1 MPTHE
6 PYAFWKASLAWRQ
19 DPKRNPMPDFDK
31 HRPETGFYRGQ
42 RNEAVAIW
50 WRLGRDGQ
58 PDQCM
63 ARVHRP
69 ARTGGGVQ
77 VQDYDRA
84 DQIGDSVFAY
94 CCRQPISYE
103 AYKAFTKDGLWPEDV
118 VTMVPPQYKP
128 GGLHG
133 PVNGSV
139 SPSSVH
145 EGTAP
150 EQTAPESSPPD
161 DTPMTDRRS
170 TPESWSPALEDG
182 FETEIDALVQNAEGW
197 LDSIGR
203 KIGDKV
209 HADKLANYSVVA
221 QDIEDRAEA
230 ARKAEKEPLDNQI
243 KAIQARWTP
252 VIDRVR
258 KIKGNL
264 KTMLQPYLIEQR
276 RKATQEAADAQ
287 RARDAAKQAGTLP
300 PTASAPPSRSVAG
313 TRGRV
318 ALKTRQ
324 VLVIDDLRAAAEFI
338 AKLNNPPESF
348 VEGVKDA
355 AQLLRKAGVEV
366 PGVSTRSEDV
376 VA

>member
-58 PDQCM
+58 PDQCT

-77 VQDYDRA
+77 IQDYDRA

-118 VTMVPPQYKP
+118 VHAPVTMVPPQYKA

-133 PVNGSV
+133 SVNGSV

-150 EQTAPESSPPD
+150 EQSNDESSLSEA
-161 DTPMTDRRS
+161 TLTIERSS
-170 TPESWSPALEDG
+170 TPEDG

-203 KIGDKV
+203 KIGDRV
-209 HADKLANYSVVA
+209 HADKLANYSVIA

-243 KAIQARWTP
+243 RAIQARWTP
-252 VIDRVR
+252 VIDRAR
-258 KIKGNL
+258 KIKANL

-318 ALKTRQ
+318 ALKTHQ

-348 VEGVKDA
+348 VEGVRDA
-355 AQLLRKAGVEV
+355 AKLLRKAGVEV

>member
-1 MPTHE
+1 
-6 PYAFWKASLAWRQ
+6 
-19 DPKRNPMPDFDK
+19 MPDFDK
-31 HRPETGFYRGQ
+31 ARPETGFYRGQ

-50 WRLGRDGQ
+50 WRLGRDGK

-69 ARTGGGVQ
+69 ARTGGGGLQ
-77 VQDYDRA
+77 VQDYDKA

-94 CCRQPISYE
+94 CCRQPVDYKVYE
-103 AYKAFTKDGLWPEDV
+103 AFVNSGLWPEDV
-118 VTMVPPQYKP
+118 VNPPVRMVPPQYQP

-133 PVNGSV
+133 TVNGFV
-139 SPSSVH
+139 PPNSVH
-145 EGTAP
+145 KGTAP
-150 EQTAPESSPPD
+150 EQSNDESSLSEA
-161 DTPMTDRRS
+161 TLTIERSS
-170 TPESWSPALEDG
+170 TPENG
-182 FETEIDALVQNAEGW
+182 FEVEIDHLVKDADAW

-203 KIGDKV
+203 KIADKV
-209 HADKLANYSVVA
+209 HADKLANYAVVA

-230 ARKAEKEPLDNQI
+230 ARVAEKRPLDDQVR
-243 KAIQARWTP
+243 AIQARWTP
-252 VIDRVR
+252 VVDRAR

-264 KTMLQPYLIEQR
+264 KTMLQPYLTDQR
-276 RKATQEAADAQ
+276 RKATQEAAEAQ
-287 RARDAAKQAGTLP
+287 RAREAAKAAGTLP
-300 PTASAPPSRSVAG
+300 PAASAPPSRSVAG

-324 VLVIDDLRAAAEFI
+324 VLVIEDLRAAAEFI

-348 VEGVKDA
+348 VEGVRDA